1 MKTKKMTKKQM
12 IEQLQNLLTNTW
24 IDIECIESDI
34 IDDEFYFND
43 ETIQTCKAS
52 RAMALKN
59 KRDLD
64 FIAKRLRQILSEA

>member
-1 MKTKKMTKKQM
+1 M

-24 IDIECIESDI
+24 FDIEYIENDI

-43 ETIQTCKAS
+43 ETIQMCKGS

-59 KRDLD
+59 KRDLE
-64 FIAKRLRQILSEA
+64 FIAKRLRDILTEA